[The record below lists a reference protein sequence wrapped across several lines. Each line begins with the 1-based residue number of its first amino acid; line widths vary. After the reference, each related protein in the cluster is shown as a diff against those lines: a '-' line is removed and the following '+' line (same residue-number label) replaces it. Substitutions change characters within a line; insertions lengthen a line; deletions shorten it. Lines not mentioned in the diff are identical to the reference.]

1 MTQDELR
8 RWAIRLANWGDQPA
22 LEVMLRCHDSPA
34 AARYVG
40 MLSRTLTRRFNS
52 DQGVIAPVVGVL
64 HTLPANTLGGRPPVS
79 LVPLRAYPPHHQPPA
94 GWTRFRFNGSVQV
107 TAHAAFAA
115 AEGTYEDLTLFGNHF
130 LDDGSEASPP
140 LQSFDSAALAAFLVL
155 YATFKQLPL
164 PGWVGASGV
173 LPLTAHAGFHPPVAP
188 VSDARVKV
196 QAMLDTLYPSLG
208 LVLIPESNRADLTPA
223 QLQDARVKL
232 VSSLQQVV
240 DLVWPGRHLALGE
253 LRLADQ
259 VRHLEAEWFHAPFS
273 PQRQQAVLSDAAR
286 ILARSNHNQAA
297 TSHATP
303 VPVHNGH
310 SSAAPALAKDTLT
323 PLERVICLSIKGHYH
338 SHRGELTDA
347 LACFD
352 EADRAVAHDNTSP
365 WPTLDAARRC
375 RLDNAKAV
383 AWNGMLYSNRA
394 LSILRSYSDAD
405 LAAAGEEGRFLR
417 GTLGQVLTSHAA
429 QLQALHDSA
438 HAEQLLTEAAE
449 IHRQLIELNGDAQ
462 RHRCYLSKTLAL
474 LGRTDEALDLLVPM
488 LPHAIRHVVPEY
500 WSQQPATAHNPA
512 SPLAH
517 APTSLTPPLPPP
529 LSPPPLASISALCRG
544 LVPQRFAA
552 LRLAH
557 LFWLAGKSQQWVG
570 LCHHIA
576 ANLPTPGRFNL
587 STWPDLG
594 VALHHSVMAAEAGL
608 VAYALGVLVEAGGRT
623 EGTNE
628 PVCPTPEPDRLQPW
642 GIDSLLRTA
651 ASMPEMP
658 RVYWLL
664 ALARCVQLGEPSVA
678 LHPILDAL
686 PPHDADWPLRRLVE
700 QKEVYT
706 KGLWL
711 GGGG

>member
-22 LEVMLRCHDSPA
+22 LEVLLRCHDSPA

-64 HTLPANTLGGRPPVS
+64 HTLPPSTLGGRPPVS

-115 AEGTYEDLTLFGNHF
+115 AEGSYEDLALFGNHF
-130 LDDGSEASPP
+130 LDDGSEASPA
-140 LQSFDSAALAAFLVL
+140 LHSFDSAALAAFLVL
-155 YATFKQLPL
+155 YAAFKQLPL
-164 PGWVGASGV
+164 PGWLGATGV
-173 LPLTAHAGFHPPVAP
+173 LPLTAHAGFHPPIAP

-196 QAMLDTLYPSLG
+196 QAMLDTLYPHLG
-208 LVLIPESNRADLTPA
+208 LVLIPEANRTDLTPA

-232 VSSLQQVV
+232 VSSLQQAV

-286 ILARSNHNQAA
+286 ILARSD
-297 TSHATP
+297 HA
-303 VPVHNGH
+303 NA
-310 SSAAPALAKDTLT
+310 SQSPARNALT

-338 SHRGELTDA
+338 SHRGELTQA
-347 LACFD
+347 LTCFD
-352 EADRAVAHDNTSP
+352 EADRAVAQDNASP

-375 RLDNAKAV
+375 RLTNARAV

-394 LSILRSYSDAD
+394 LSIIRTYTDAD

-417 GTLGQVLTSHAA
+417 GTLGQVLTTHAA
-429 QLQALHDSA
+429 LLLAQHHDTQAA
-438 HAEQLLTEAAE
+438 QLLTEAAV
-449 IHRQLIELNGDAQ
+449 IHRHLIELNEDAQ
-462 RHRCYLSKTLAL
+462 RHRCYLARTLAL
-474 LGRTDEALDLLVPM
+474 LGRTDEALNLLVPM
-488 LPHAIRHVVPEY
+488 LPHAIRHVVPDY
-500 WSQQPATAHNPA
+500 WSQPATAHAPGSTSASARAPA
-512 SPLAH
+512 SLA
-517 APTSLTPPLPPP
+517 A
-529 LSPPPLASISALCRG
+529 PPLASVAALCHG
-544 LVPQRFAA
+544 PVPQRFAA

-557 LFWLAGKSQQWVG
+557 LFWLAGKSHQWVG

-576 ANLPTPGRFNL
+576 ANLPAPNRFNL
-587 STWPDLG
+587 SNWPDLG
-594 VALHHSVMAAEAGL
+594 IGLHHSVMAAEAGL
-608 VAYALGVLVEAGGRT
+608 IPHSLGVLVEVGGRS
-623 EGTNE
+623 EGTFE
-628 PVCPTPEPDRLQPW
+628 PVSATPDADNLQPW
-642 GIDSLLRTA
+642 GVDSLLRQA
-651 ASMPEMP
+651 ASMPELP

-664 ALARCVQLGEPSVA
+664 ALARCVQLGRQESA
-678 LHPILDAL
+678 LPQILAAL
-686 PPHDADWPLRRLVE
+686 PPHDADWPLRTLVE
-700 QKEVYT
+700 EKEVDT